1 MAKEKTEALDEKAVA
16 VIEKQVAPLEKRA
29 LSLVITTQEEQ
40 NNAGALLTE
49 INRYNDELEKVKKGA
64 TDPINKT
71 LKIIR
76 SWFKPG
82 EERREAAIQ
91 AIRTEMGRFQL
102 EADKKAREEDA
113 KIAARV
119 AKGQLKP
126 ETGVRK
132 MDEVERAEARID
144 TENEGVVK
152 FRTDYD
158 LVIDSPQNVILWSVE
173 NDEFGIL
180 TIDETAVKKLL
191 KNGAKVDGA
200 HLVEKRVVANSR

>member
-1 MAKEKTEALDEKAVA
+1 MAKETIDEKAVA

-49 INRYNDELEKVKKGA
+49 INRFNDQLEKVKKEA

-71 LKIIR
+71 LKVIR

-82 EERREAAIQ
+82 EERREAAIE
-91 AIRTEMGRFQL
+91 AIRAEMGRFQL

-119 AKGQLKP
+119 AKGTLKP
-126 ETGVRK
+126 ETGVKK
-132 MDEVERAEARID
+132 MDEVERADARID
-144 TENEGVVK
+144 TENGGAVK
-152 FRTDYD
+152 FRTDYN
-158 LVIDSPQNVILWSVE
+158 LVIDNHPQLVLWLVKESQ
-173 NDEFGIL
+173 FGAF
-180 TIDETAVKKLL
+180 TIDEAAVKKLL
-191 KNGAKVDGA
+191 KDGSKVEGA
-200 HLVEKRVVANSR
+200 HIEEKRVVVNSR